1 VVELLVLLYFTG
13 PLLLTIA
20 TTFAT
25 MLVAGRRDSWEG
37 GQVPR
42 LLLVADLA
50 VLALAWVVI
59 ATAPDRTSNDAVCKD
74 LNGYDVLCT
83 FSFGSAVVG
92 GAAWGTAS
100 LERDSGYLRLIGYAA
115 VALALPYVIA
125 IRAFVATAC
134 GWN

>member
-1 VVELLVLLYFTG
+1 V
-13 PLLLTIA
+13 
-20 TTFAT
+20 
-25 MLVAGRRDSWEG
+25 SWEG
-37 GQVPR
+37 GRCRACWWSPTGA
-42 LLLVADLA
+42 L
-50 VLALAWVVI
+50 LALAWVVI
-59 ATAPDRTSNDAVCKD
+59 ATAPDQTSNDAVCKD

>member
-1 VVELLVLLYFTG
+1 
-13 PLLLTIA
+13 
-20 TTFAT
+20 
-25 MLVAGRRDSWEG
+25 MLVAGRRDVSWEG

-59 ATAPDRTSNDAVCKD
+59 ATAPDQTSNDAVCKD
-74 LNGYDVLCT
+74 LTGYDVLYA
-83 FSFGSAVVG
+83 FIFGSAVVG